1 MNKIKKYYIENKK
14 MSIIIL
20 IGFLLFFLFVFL
32 IVTNPSSKDEFNIE
46 SGFDS
51 QNVKKEDDVK
61 YNFNESNLSAKKD
74 VVNPDSKNIFILED
88 KNDLNISKKN
98 KNEDIDNN
106 IPDISENSFNN
117 LKQYE
122 AIKEIEKTQK
132 PKDMVLFLK
141 NIKQQIFI
149 SKDLNSF
156 KYDYK
161 DFYIGDKFLNW
172 YLVEDININ
181 FIRFKDQELNYS
193 YNLRFYGE

>member
-1 MNKIKKYYIENKK
+1 MDKIKKYYIENKK

-32 IVTNPSSKDEFNIE
+32 IITNPSSKDEFNIE

-51 QNVKKEDDVK
+51 QNAKKEDDVK
-61 YNFNESNLSAKKD
+61 YSFNESNLSAKKD
-74 VVNPDSKNIFILED
+74 VINSEPKNIFILED

-98 KNEDIDNN
+98 KNEDINNN
-106 IPDISENSFNN
+106 IPDISEDSFNN

-141 NIKQQIFI
+141 NMKPQIFI